1 MSRKKESSYVTEKRP
16 FPSRLRRIMQEHG
29 TTQKDLAAAIKK
41 QPQTVS
47 LYVTGQSAPDVDTL
61 RAIADYYN
69 VSADWL
75 LGRPHSTKTLNAD
88 VASVCLY
95 TGLSEK
101 AVQTLHDSMD
111 SDKELAAFE
120 AKQPYFSSGVAG
132 RIEWLIE
139 EKIKLTN
146 INECVATSA
155 IMKWQADGDS
165 REQIIRNQ
173 LTGIK
178 GGPRVILPARDG
190 ARYYRQEAID
200 VFSSIVD
207 AWIEEDY
214 NDILEDQKHARE
226 KYKDWDRGDT
236 DAVDPQDNDE

>member
-1 MSRKKESSYVTEKRP
+1 MSRKKEPTYITEQQA
-16 FPSRLRRIMQEHG
+16 FPQRLQRLMKEQG
-29 TTQKDLAAAIKK
+29 TTQKQLGTAIGKR
-41 QPQTVS
+41 PQTVS
-47 LYVTGQSAPDVDTL
+47 LYTTGQSSPDVDTI
-61 RAIADYYN
+61 RAIADYYD

-111 SDKELAAFE
+111 DDKELTAYE
-120 AKQPYFSSGVAG
+120 AKEPFFSSGVAS
-132 RIEWLIE
+132 RIDWLIE
-139 EKIKLTN
+139 EQNKLIN
-146 INECVATSA
+146 INECVLTSA

-165 REQIIRNQ
+165 GEQIIRNQ
-173 LTGIK
+173 FRGIK
-178 GGPRVILPARDG
+178 GGPKVILPARDG

-207 AWIEEDY
+207 TWIENSY
-214 NDILEDQKHARE
+214 NSIIENQKQERE
-226 KYKDWDRGDT
+226 KFKDWDRGGT
-236 DAVDPQDNDE
+236 DAVDTQDAE